1 MNLPNLRVSLAQ
13 LTLGAVDVCAAGA
26 ALYVLLPQ
34 GYGISYGTFIAAY
47 VFACILGI
55 ASHAP
60 GGIGVFEATILLA
73 LPGIPS
79 EQLLGSLLL
88 FRLWYYIVPFVLA
101 LLLLASREIMI
112 RSRWLKTD
120 LARPDSQGT
129 GGPQNPAGRDH
140 GDR

>member
-1 MNLPNLRVSLAQ
+1 MNIDHGLMNVWTEGDAIIR
-13 LTLGAVDVCAAGA
+13 AV
-26 ALYVLLPQ
+26 
-34 GYGISYGTFIAAY
+34 
-47 VFACILGI
+47 
-55 ASHAP
+55 
-60 GGIGVFEATILLA
+60 
-73 LPGIPS
+73 
-79 EQLLGSLLL
+79 
-88 FRLWYYIVPFVLA
+88 A